1 MSDSVTPWIVA
12 RQAPLSMGLSRQAYW
27 SEFVSHPP
35 YLLHCILILYLC
47 ATWQVFSSDWFV
59 YNWPFVSTDVKPSI
73 WQAKWKKLGHPWV
86 LVSMGRGRS
95 KNQSLQS
102 NKGWM
107 TAYGL
112 ISKWRRCQLIKDFC
126 YHAAVFCEEETV
138 VTRLW
143 CWHIIFILCA
153 TWLLPSS
160 ILSFNGAC

>member
-1 MSDSVTPWIVA
+1 MDCSSPGSSVHGIVQASIPEWICLHV
-12 RQAPLSMGLSRQAYW
+12 
-27 SEFVSHPP
+27 P
-35 YLLHCILILYLC
+35 YLLRCILILYLC
-47 ATWQVFSSDWFV
+47 ATWQVLSSDWFV
-59 YNWPFVSTDVKPSI
+59 YSWPFVSTDVKPSI
-73 WQAKWKKLGHPWV
+73 WQAKCKKLEHPWV
-86 LVSMGRGRS
+86 LVSMGTGRS

-112 ISKWRRCQLIKDFC
+112 ISKWRRCQLIKLKGFC

-138 VTRLW
+138 VIRLW
-143 CWHIIFILCA
+143 YWHVIFILCT